1 MNGSDVYQGRCNSG
15 KLLYT
20 CQNYFTNTQ
29 FNMDLKQLADAI
41 DAKVLAGD
49 IIGAF
54 EEFAADDC
62 ITHTNPNDIT
72 HSKAQ
77 KVEALNWFFSNVA
90 SINHIDRRAMVVVD
104 KKETHSEF
112 VFDFTNR
119 QGQPL
124 VYNEVIRR
132 VWKNGKL
139 IEEQYLFGQTITPV
153 VAEKTAKKVA
163 EKAPAKEA
171 KAPAAAKEKAAPAPK
186 KEKAA
191 AAPKKEKAPAKAVV
205 AKADDLTIVEG
216 IGPKIA
222 ELLQNAGITSFAE
235 LAKAKPAAIKTVLDA
250 AGKRYQM
257 HDPATWPKQAALAR
271 DGKTE
276 ELAKLQ
282 EKLKGGK

>member
-1 MNGSDVYQGRCNSG
+1 
-15 KLLYT
+15 
-20 CQNYFTNTQ
+20 
-29 FNMDLKQLADAI
+29 MDLKQLADAI

-54 EEFAADDC
+54 EQFAADDC

-112 VFDFTNR
+112 AFDFTNR

-153 VAEKTAKKVA
+153 VAEKPAKKVA

-171 KAPAAAKEKAAPAPK
+171 KAPAAAKEKVAP
-186 KEKAA
+186 
-191 AAPKKEKAPAKAVV
+191 APKKEKAPAKAVV
-205 AKADDLTIVEG
+205 TKADDLTIVEG